1 MTNQDGQ
8 FAEMSG
14 GGLPYWEPDA
24 VPMLAD
30 FECSS
35 CLQIGA
41 HGPGC
46 PNDWTENM
54 MDDLLGA
61 LEHRPPEELC
71 KIEGCTEPWVMQK
84 GPYGR
89 LCAEHA
95 GEAKDRRMSTRP
107 SSNGNGHVEH
117 DGEQQLAPFGA
128 ALATLE
134 QFDDDHEIVV
144 RARTIVALEVELT
157 ALRGRIEEEVT
168 ALRELLA
175 DGFGE

>member
-1 MTNQDGQ
+1 VTNQDGQ

-14 GGLPYWEPDA
+14 GGLPYWEPDV

-71 KIEGCTEPWVMQK
+71 KIEGCTEPWVSQR

-89 LCAEHA
+89 LCAAHA
-95 GEAKDRRMSTRP
+95 GEARMTRASSNNGHRP
-107 SSNGNGHVEH
+107 SEELDA
-117 DGEQQLAPFGA
+117 DGEGQLAPFGA

-134 QFDDDHEIVV
+134 QFNDDHEIVA
-144 RARTIVALEVELT
+144 RARTIVALEAELT
-157 ALRGRIEEEVT
+157 ALRGRIEEEVA